1 MLSSSFL
8 VVLCVAVVVVVL
20 VLPSWVARNSATGG
34 PDQPVPPAPTQGPYE
49 IGTRTWTATSCPGR
63 GLGCR
68 VPLSLDLGGARFV
81 HVHSHR
87 QGVSQ
92 RDPGTRTLVRRVS
105 PASGR
110 RWLLVGADGT
120 SSASELSLTIA
131 QQLTSPISSGTLT
144 LVAVPGTHRPV
155 RVVVSDY
162 GTVGVHEVLRIEE
175 YDAQD

>member
-8 VVLCVAVVVVVL
+8 VVVCVAVVVVVL

-34 PDQPVPPAPTQGPYE
+34 PTQGPDE

-63 GLGCR
+63 GLDCR
-68 VPLSLDLGGARFV
+68 VPTSLDLGGARFV
-81 HVHSHR
+81 HVHGHR
-87 QGVSQ
+87 QAVSQ
-92 RDPGTRTLVRRVS
+92 GDDGSRTLVRRIS

-120 SSASELSLTIA
+120 SSASRLSLTLG
-131 QQLTSPISSGTLT
+131 QQRTSPISSGTLT

-155 RVVVSDY
+155 RVVVSDD
-162 GTVGVHEVLRIEE
+162 GTVGGHEVLRIEE